1 MINEKMI
8 NAYKDLKNSELKSTQ
23 DIQDIKFFQSFTP
36 SFDWLAKQI
45 GNKVGIALANH
56 FLR

>member
-1 MINEKMI
+1 MI